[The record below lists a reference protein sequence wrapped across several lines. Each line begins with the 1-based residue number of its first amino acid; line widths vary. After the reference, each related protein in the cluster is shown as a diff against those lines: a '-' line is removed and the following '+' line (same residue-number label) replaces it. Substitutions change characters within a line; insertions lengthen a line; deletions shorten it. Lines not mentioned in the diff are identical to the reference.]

1 MSDRIKKIIF
11 AGILWLFLIFG
22 CIRTVL
28 SPMDINYNENRYAE
42 KMPHFSV
49 NTYLEGSFQNGVES
63 AMADQLYAAQQMKRW
78 YNDVTSSR
86 ILQMV
91 EREAIKHPDYF
102 YSYRGVYLYDDR
114 ILWQPFDQDAFQITY
129 DQTVEA
135 LNRSIENN
143 PELPYYFYFVESDA
157 VLDFKTSKRIPVRE
171 NACAELQIPSE
182 RMAWFS
188 LDTYEEYTNQFF
200 ITDHHWNYR
209 GAYRG
214 YQEIHELLGIEEPC
228 LVPLREVTLSRPM
241 TGSKAAYAGFSE
253 MQEYPTVYEFNYPAL
268 GTEYG
273 HETEVIANPDAGSFS
288 YSYFYGEDAAL
299 VAFDTGRAEREN
311 ILILGDSY
319 DNAVLKLLASHYN
332 RTYCVDMRLPDSQSF
347 NIGKFAE
354 EHDVDLVLIIAS
366 QVLFCGDFV
375 VEG

>member
-1 MSDRIKKIIF
+1 M
-11 AGILWLFLIFG
+11 LWLFLIFG

-42 KMPHFSV
+42 KMPCFSV

-78 YNDVTSSR
+78 YNDITSSR

-91 EREAIKHPDYF
+91 EWEAVKHPDYF

-129 DQTVEA
+129 NQTVEA

-143 PELPYYFYFVESDA
+143 PDLPYYFYFVESDA
-157 VLDFKTSKRIPVRE
+157 VLDFKTGERIPVRE

-188 LDTYEEYTNQFF
+188 LNTYEEYSDQFF
-200 ITDHHWNYR
+200 KTDHHWNYR

-228 LVPLREVTLSRPM
+228 LVPLREITLSRPM

-253 MQEYPTVYEFNYPAL
+253 MQEYPTVYEFDYPVL
-268 GTEYG
+268 GAEYG
-273 HETEVIANPDAGSFS
+273 HEAEVIADPDSGSFS

-299 VAFDTGRAEREN
+299 VAFDTGRADREN

-332 RTYCVDMRLPDSQSF
+332 RTYCVDMRLPDSQQF

-366 QVLFCGDFV
+366 QVLFCGDFL

>member
-1 MSDRIKKIIF
+1 MSDRIIKIVF
-11 AGILWLFLIFG
+11 AGMLWLLLIFG
-22 CIRTVL
+22 CIRTMH

-42 KMPHFSV
+42 KMPRFSV
-49 NTYLEGSFQNGVES
+49 NSYLDGSFQDGVEG

-78 YNDVTSSR
+78 YNDITSSR

-91 EREAIKHPDYF
+91 KREAVKHPDYF
-102 YSYRGVYLYDDR
+102 YRYRGVYLYDDR

-129 DQTVEA
+129 DQTIKA
-135 LNRSIENN
+135 LNSAIEKS
-143 PELPYYFYFVESDA
+143 PDLPFYFYFVESDA
-157 VLDFKTSKRIPVRE
+157 VLDFKTGERIPVRE
-171 NACAELQIPSE
+171 NACSELQIPSE

-188 LDTYEEYTNQFF
+188 LETYEEYTDQFF
-200 ITDHHWNYR
+200 KTDHHWNYR

-214 YQEIHELLGIEEPC
+214 YQEIHKLLGIEEPC
-228 LVPLREVTLSRPM
+228 LVPLREITLSRPM

-253 MQEYPTVYEFNYPAL
+253 MYEYPTVYEFDYPAF
-268 GTEYG
+268 GIEYG
-273 HETEVIANPDAGSFS
+273 HETEVIANPDSGSFS
-288 YSYFYGEDAAL
+288 YSYFYGEDAAM
-299 VAFDTGRAEREN
+299 VAFDTGRTDREN

-332 RTYCVDMRLPDSQSF
+332 RTYCVDMRLPDSQQF